1 MAGLVD
7 VSAIPFPSA
16 LRQPAWVTDL
26 LRLLGAR
33 PIPLDALLAIL
44 RARHPSVGRDEV
56 ESLLLTRATVHGT
69 QEGWVDLMA
78 AADGAILTRVLT
90 ADELRRGVLVTDGD
104 LDLWARLAGGGLPL
118 ASGGQVRARHRPDTV
133 TGADG
138 ELVGPPGWLD
148 GMHEGQLIGVR
159 LSQGVLEVMAVA
171 PPALDRDRAQRLVAT
186 TASNAWSSLAAY
198 LELREVD
205 SGVEPTTRI
214 GWAVAD
220 LVATCPGVLRTPLPP
235 VSRLLE
241 LGGLVVHGS
250 RASLPGLPTD
260 RRQIAALSDT
270 EVRARVAVAAY
281 ARTWSGGGPVANQ
294 DGALFLDL
302 AVICGVLEHL
312 ADLVECDPLPL
323 AALDG
328 LRRLARTPT
337 ERAAVELLA
346 ARSAEGRGDSA
357 TAEQLVNAALS
368 YDPELL
374 PAVLDAAEYAA
385 TRGDPV
391 AAEGYLKRAGRPADD
406 PRRVAL
412 AKVVATPATA
422 IARAQPCPCG
432 SGERYRRCCLK
443 FAVHPLPI
451 RAGMVYARLAWYAY
465 RAPRRGTVT
474 WLERMVDVD
483 QPHAGLLPLDLAIF
497 DTGII
502 DDYLASRRELLPA
515 DERALLER
523 WRAARIAPYQVTA
536 VRDSAYVTLRPLL
549 GGEHVELRNRS
560 LAASVRRYD
569 VLVARILYDGRRECL
584 IAPARPVPLDRVA
597 EVMAIFDDYR
607 PQALAA
613 FFGPKSSDTADDP
626 FSGMVD
632 AIGDA

>member
-1 MAGLVD
+1 M
-7 VSAIPFPSA
+7 AIPFPSA
-16 LRQPAWVTDL
+16 LRQPPWVTDL
-26 LRLLGAR
+26 LRLLGPR
-33 PIPLDALLAIL
+33 PIPLDTLVATIQAQ
-44 RARHPSVGRDEV
+44 HPSVGREEV
-56 ESLLLTRATVHGT
+56 EGLLLTRATTHGT
-69 QEGWVDLMA
+69 QEGWVDLLA
-78 AADGAILTRVLT
+78 AADGAILTHVLT
-90 ADELRRGVLVTDGD
+90 ADELRHGVLVADGD
-104 LDLWARLAGGGLPL
+104 LDLWVRLAGGGLPL
-118 ASGGQVRARHRPDTV
+118 AGGGQVRARHRPDTV

-148 GMHEGQLIGVR
+148 GLREGQLIGVR
-159 LSQGVLEVMAVA
+159 LWQGVLEVLVVA
-171 PPALDRDRAQRLVAT
+171 PPALDRARARRLVAIA
-186 TASNAWSSLAAY
+186 ASNAWASLAAY

-220 LVATCPGVLRTPLPP
+220 LVATCPGVLRAPLPP
-235 VSRLLE
+235 VPRLLE
-241 LGGLVVHGS
+241 LGGLMIHGS
-250 RASLPGLPTD
+250 RASLPGLPAD
-260 RRQIAALSDT
+260 RRQTAALTDT

-281 ARTWSGGGPVANQ
+281 ARAWSGGGPVANQ

-302 AVICGVLEHL
+302 AVVCGVLEHL

-346 ARSAEGRGDSA
+346 ARSAEGRGDA
-357 TAEQLVNAALS
+357 AAAEQLVTAALAH
-368 YDPELL
+368 DPELL

-391 AAEGYLKRAGRPADD
+391 AAEGFLKRAGRPADD

-412 AKVVATPATA
+412 AKVVPTPATA

-443 FAVHPLPI
+443 LAVHPLPI
-451 RAGMVYARLAWYAY
+451 RAGLVYARLAWYAY

-474 WLERMVDVD
+474 WLERMVDLN

-515 DERALLER
+515 DERGLLER
-523 WRAARIAPYQVTA
+523 WRAARIAPYQVTK
-536 VRDSAYVTLRPLL
+536 VRDEAYVTLRPLL
-549 GGEHVELRNRS
+549 GGEQVELRNRP

-569 VLVARILYDGRRECL
+569 VLVARVLHDGRRECL

-597 EVMAIFDDYR
+597 EVMAIFDRYQ

-613 FFGPKSSDTADDP
+613 FFGPGPAEAADDP
-626 FSGMVD
+626 CSGVVD
-632 AIGDA
+632 AMGDA